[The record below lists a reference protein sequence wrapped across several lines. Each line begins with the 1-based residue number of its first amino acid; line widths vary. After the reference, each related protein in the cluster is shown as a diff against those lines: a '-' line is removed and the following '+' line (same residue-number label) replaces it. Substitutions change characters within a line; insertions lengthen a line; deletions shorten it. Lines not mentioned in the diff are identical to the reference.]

1 MMVRHLSISLEDYC
15 LACTVGGVDDD
26 LFIIQFL
33 LIYLADADRASLEH
47 LPRNT
52 IDSWENL
59 MEIFSGNFQGT
70 YAWPSN
76 P

>member
-1 MMVRHLSISLEDYC
+1 MMVRHLSIWLEDYS

-70 YAWPSN
+70 YVWHNN